1 VLRVVQKNK
10 EHKKIII
17 DAAFFV
23 HRYSNTTDGRKEL
36 LNAPAPAAVR
46 AVEAASQH
54 SLAPLSSLAPTDRV
68 DSDSLCII
76 SSFLCGCDFLR
87 IIRVCRRWSGLRLR
101 PVAWPSP
108 QPCDAHSDDHVAAFY
123 DLFEQRGVM
132 FNVACLALRSSTA
145 GGVRR
150 LLERGV
156 LDSLMPR
163 LETDR
168 PSDAMLSLLLHISRT
183 DDGAHVGVLV
193 SRGIIGKLG
202 ELIDRLGEDAV
213 RRRACGV
220 LAAVLYGSTAVEVD
234 VAVQDGL
241 IPVLVAR
248 SACDSFNDHFAVQAL
263 TYICLRGT
271 DAHRRA
277 LLAANFLPLLLEE
290 ARHMAGSSDHDARRT
305 ELQVRKE
312 VGFALDLLSALSLLL
327 RTASPMDAEAAVVA
341 SSSPK
346 AAHVLRAELA
356 ALGEHWHP
364 AVRAQVAELLR
375 DINLV

>member
-1 VLRVVQKNK
+1 VRLK
-10 EHKKIII
+10 
-17 DAAFFV
+17 
-23 HRYSNTTDGRKEL
+23 
-36 LNAPAPAAVR
+36 PA
-46 AVEAASQH
+46 
-54 SLAPLSSLAPTDRV
+54 
-68 DSDSLCII
+68 
-76 SSFLCGCDFLR
+76 
-87 IIRVCRRWSGLRLR
+87 
-101 PVAWPSP
+101 AWPSP

-145 GGVRR
+145 GGVRL

-156 LDSLMPR
+156 LDSLLPR

-168 PSDAMLSLLLHISRT
+168 PSDAMLNLLLHISRT
-183 DDGAHVGVLV
+183 GDGAHVSVLV

-202 ELIDRLGEDAV
+202 ELTGRHGEDAV

-241 IPVLVAR
+241 IPVLFALP
-248 SACDSFNDHFAVQAL
+248 SCGSFNDHFAVQAL

-277 LLAANFLPLLLEE
+277 LFAAHFLPLLLEE
-290 ARHMAGSSDHDARRT
+290 VRRMAGSDQDARRT

-327 RTASPMDAEAAVVA
+327 RTTSALDAEAAA
-341 SSSPK
+341 AAPSSPK
-346 AAHVLRAELA
+346 SATHVARVALA

-364 AVRAQVAELLR
+364 AVRNKVAELLR
-375 DINLV
+375 DHFD